1 MAAQT
6 VRDLMTPGPVALES
20 TATAREAARRM
31 RDDDIGDVLVR
42 DGSTLRGIV
51 TDRDLT
57 TRVLADDR
65 DAGAV
70 TLEAVLTPGVD
81 VVGPDED
88 VREVVDRMR
97 RDAIK
102 RVPVV
107 DEDQTP
113 VGILSMGD
121 LAIERDEDSAL
132 AQVSAARPD
141 DQG

>member
-6 VRDLMTPGPVALES
+6 VRDLMTPDPVALES
-20 TATAREAARRM
+20 TATAREAAQCM
-31 RDDDIGDVLVR
+31 RDEDIGDVLVR
-42 DGSTLRGIV
+42 DGPTLRGIV

-65 DAGAV
+65 DAGSV
-70 TLEAVLTPGVD
+70 TLGDVLTPGVD

>member
-1 MAAQT
+1 MAAQK
-6 VRDLMTPGPVALES
+6 VRDLMTPDPVALDS
-20 TATAREAARRM
+20 TATARDAARCM

-42 DGSTLRGIV
+42 EGATLRGIV

-57 TRVLADDR
+57 TRVMADDR
-65 DAGAV
+65 DAGSV
-70 TLEAVLTPGVD
+70 TLEDVLTPGVD

-107 DEDQTP
+107 DDDQTP

-132 AQVSAARPD
+132 AQVSVARPD